1 MGLKRSHDNCNDV
14 VEPSLNGNGGIQEY
28 DSDESLHLPAV
39 IYSEKYG
46 RPKKKKKERRMS
58 GTPDVHECSS
68 PSKELPMEQQNH
80 KTPTKKDK
88 KTDDA
93 RFAVFLIRKPIEL
106 SPEDLSGAHIPV
118 DSCSSREKRVAIND
132 KAFTIRASGP
142 SVQMFHIPA
151 EIIHSSEKSR
161 FKGIGNPISGTVVIS
176 RAEFDQKA
184 DISNKGEGLSEES
197 LTDLPFKA
205 IKKKVSRKGFQN
217 LRQRLKAN
225 GVKQWKK
232 TKA

>member
-184 DISNKGEGLSEES
+184 DISNKEES